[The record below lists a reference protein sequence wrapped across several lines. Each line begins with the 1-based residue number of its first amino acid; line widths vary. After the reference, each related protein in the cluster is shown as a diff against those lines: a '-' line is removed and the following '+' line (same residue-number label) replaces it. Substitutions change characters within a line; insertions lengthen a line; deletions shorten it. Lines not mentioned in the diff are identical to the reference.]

1 MANGRRASCHQ
12 ADAHHQA
19 DAPVACVTVTSAV
32 APVHLG
38 TAGGFAL
45 LTKSGITSTG
55 NTSVGGDI
63 GTSPIAATA
72 ITGFALTNITG
83 ELSTSALVN
92 GKVYAASHAGHDD
105 YSHL

>member
-1 MANGRRASCHQ
+1 M
-12 ADAHHQA
+12 
-19 DAPVACVTVTSAV
+19 TSAV

-55 NTSVGGDI
+55 NTSVGDDI

-72 ITGFALTNITG
+72 ITGFALNNITG
-83 ELSTSALVN
+83 EFSTSALVN
-92 GKVYAASHAGHDD
+92 GTRSTRQATPVPRQP
-105 YSHL
+105 

>member
-72 ITGFALTNITG
+72 ITGFALNNITG
-83 ELSTSALVN
+83 EFSTSALVN
-92 GKVYAASHAGHDD
+92 GTRSTRQATPVPRQP
-105 YSHL
+105 